1 MQGDNTAPTGLQNIM
16 GLSELRMPENSGLSS
31 NSDTPSFFP
40 ANSVRAQGDSF
51 DPSNFAIGRHQE
63 NVLGQDVRIVQRE
76 PADML
81 SNTNSDGFGLNN
93 ALGTF
98 TQMMTPG

>member
-1 MQGDNTAPTGLQNIM
+1 MQGDNTAPSGLQNIM
-16 GLSELRMPENSGLSS
+16 GLSEFGLPGNSGLSS
-31 NSDTPSFFP
+31 NSDMTSFFP
-40 ANSVRAQGDSF
+40 ANSVSAQGDSF
-51 DPSNFAIGRHQE
+51 DPSNFGIRRQQE
-63 NVLGQDVRIVQRE
+63 NALGQDVGIVQRE

-81 SNTNSDGFGLNN
+81 SNTNSDGFGPSN